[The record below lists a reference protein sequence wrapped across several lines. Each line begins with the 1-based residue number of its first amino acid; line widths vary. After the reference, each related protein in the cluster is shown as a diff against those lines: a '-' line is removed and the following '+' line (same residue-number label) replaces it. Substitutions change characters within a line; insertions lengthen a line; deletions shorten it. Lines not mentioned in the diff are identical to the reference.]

1 MPGYSS
7 MSRKTHGITWTDDL
21 AWMESMRGPKWTN
34 LIRKYKRTWASL
46 IEPLKG
52 QIATINAELSA
63 KAVPFLFHTGQGEV
77 EIQIGSSGDIRW
89 RFKGSSLVHDCKNL
103 VASNLV
109 PPDLVPP
116 VKGCY
121 VWDVDDVGEGAEV
134 YAVRMY
140 KEDSVNPLWQIAG
153 ISPDIAIVGARCYY
167 LEVKKKLVYW
177 RLMSCNALT
186 GKDKKVHYEE
196 TDYRYNLEIIRGD
209 DKHAYLRRQAGAKQD
224 CFMITATATALEGLD
239 GVSQESRRFVFGSHA
254 GEYLCWSS
262 VSGWTKSPQL
272 IKAGWKLP
280 PMTRAVPERLDT
292 RRGIMIT
299 VWQGCR
305 TLWAIHRSSEPK
317 IKWRGWGS
325 LMLDPWDSQW
335 IRLARPGTEVYWWPY
350 DSALP
355 VEPLANKEFGKIH
368 FAISADGTEV
378 PFYLL
383 KGSSAQHDRGSSS
396 GGGGRL
402 IVTGYGAYGLST
414 NLFTRMWK
422 PLLDRGWSLAI
433 GLWRGGGDHT
443 PEWADAGRMS
453 GRAKVLE
460 DAEAV
465 VRAAQKAAGVRPK
478 NTLLHGRSAGGLWV
492 GGLLARQGENAALC
506 GGVYMEFP
514 YLDALRTTTNRTL
527 PLTDIEA
534 DEFGLPDRS
543 FAEFVDVASWSPME
557 QIPVKGLPGVL
568 QIVRTAL
575 NDSQVYAY
583 ESVKWI
589 TRSRCS
595 HAYLAVEGGQG
606 HFPSADKNSSQQAQD
621 LAVILSHF
629 G

>member
-34 LIRKYKRTWASL
+34 LIRKHQRTWASL

-77 EIQIGSSGDIRW
+77 EIQIGSSGNIRW

-103 VASNLV
+103 IAS
-109 PPDLVPP
+109 
-116 VKGCY
+116 VKGDY

-140 KEDSVNPLWQIAG
+140 KRDSAEAKPLWQIAG

-186 GKDKKVHYEE
+186 GKDKQVHYEE

-224 CFMITATATALEGLD
+224 CFMISATATATATAVEGLD

-254 GEYLCWSS
+254 GEYLLWTSSDGWSR
-262 VSGWTKSPQL
+262 SPEL

-292 RRGIMIT
+292 RRGILIT
-299 VWQGCR
+299 RWQGCR

-396 GGGGRL
+396 RL

-414 NLFTRMWK
+414 NLFTHMWK

-492 GGLLARQGENAALC
+492 GGLLTRQGENAALC

-557 QIPVKGLPGVL
+557 HIPVKGLPGVL

>member
-1 MPGYSS
+1 MLGYSS
-7 MSRKTHGITWTDDL
+7 MFRKTHGITWTDDL

-34 LIRKYKRTWASL
+34 LIRKHQRTWASL
-46 IEPLKG
+46 VEPLKD

-63 KAVPFLFHTGQGEV
+63 NSVPFLFHTGQGEV
-77 EIQIGSSGDIRW
+77 EIQIGSSGNIRW
-89 RFKGSSLVHDCKNL
+89 RFKGSPLVHDCKNL
-103 VASNLV
+103 IASL
-109 PPDLVPP
+109 
-116 VKGCY
+116 KAHY
-121 VWDVDDVGEGAEV
+121 VWNVDDVGEGAEV
-134 YAVRMY
+134 YAVQMY
-140 KEDSVNPLWQIAG
+140 KRDSVKPLWQIKG
-153 ISPDIAIVGARCYY
+153 TSPDIAIVGGRCYY

-186 GKDKKVHYEE
+186 GKDKQVHYEE
-196 TDYRYNLEIIRGD
+196 TDYRYNLEIILGD
-209 DKHAYLRRQAGAKQD
+209 EKHAYLRRQAGAKQD
-224 CFMITATATALEGLD
+224 SFMITATAIEGLD
-239 GVSQESRRFVFGSHA
+239 TVSQESRRYVFGSHA
-254 GEYLCWSS
+254 GEYLCWSQG
-262 VSGWTKSPQL
+262 SGWSKSPEL
-272 IKAGWKLP
+272 VKAGWKLP

-292 RRGIMIT
+292 RRGILIT
-299 VWQGCR
+299 RWQGCR

-317 IKWRGWGS
+317 VKWRGWGS
-325 LMLDPWDSQW
+325 LMLDPWDSHW
-335 IRLARPGTEVYWWPY
+335 IRIARPGTEVYWWPY
-350 DSALP
+350 DSATP
-355 VEPLANKEFGKIH
+355 IEPLANKEFGKIH

-383 KGSSAQHDRGSSS
+383 KGTSAQHGRSS
-396 GGGGRL
+396 GRL
-402 IVTGYGAYGLST
+402 IVTGYGAYGLSSSFST
-414 NLFTRMWK
+414 HMWK

-433 GLWRGGGDHT
+433 GIWRGGGDHT

-453 GRAKVLE
+453 GRTKVLE

-465 VRAAQKAAGVRPK
+465 VRAAQKATGVSPK

-492 GGLLARQGENAALC
+492 GGLLARLGETLC
-506 GGVYMEFP
+506 GGAYMEFP
-514 YLDALRTTTNRTL
+514 YLDALRTTTNRAL

-557 QIPVKGLPGVL
+557 HIPTKGLPGVL

-589 TRSRCS
+589 TRSRSS

-606 HFPSADKNSSQQAQD
+606 HFPSADKNISQQAHD

-629 G
+629 R

>member
-1 MPGYSS
+1 
-7 MSRKTHGITWTDDL
+7 MSRTTHGITWTDDL

-34 LIRKYKRTWASL
+34 LIRKHQRIWANKVDL
-46 IEPLKG
+46 LKG

-77 EIQIGSSGDIRW
+77 EIQIGTSGNIRW

-103 VASNLV
+103 VAS
-109 PPDLVPP
+109 DLLTP
-116 VKGCY
+116 VKGKF

-140 KEDSVNPLWQIAG
+140 KRDSAEANPVWQITG
-153 ISPDIAIVGARCYY
+153 ISPDIAIVGGRCYY

-196 TDYRYNLEIIRGD
+196 SDYRYNLEIIRGD

-224 CFMITATATALEGLD
+224 CFMITATAVEGLA

-254 GEYLCWSS
+254 GEYLCWTERTGWTS
-262 VSGWTKSPQL
+262 VSGWTRSPEL

-280 PMTRAVPERLDT
+280 LDPKEVPERLDT
-292 RRGIMIT
+292 RRGILIT
-299 VWQGCR
+299 RWQGCR

-325 LMLDPWDSQW
+325 LMLDPWDSNW
-335 IRLARPGTEVYWWPY
+335 IRLSRPGTEVYWWPY
-350 DSALP
+350 EYSEP
-355 VEPLANKEFGKIH
+355 VEALANKQFGKIH

-378 PFYLL
+378 PFYLV
-383 KGSSAQHDRGSSS
+383 RGSPSNQK
-396 GGGGRL
+396 GRL
-402 IVTGYGAYGLST
+402 IVTGYGAYGLSSSFST
-414 NLFTRMWK
+414 HMWK

-465 VRAAQKAAGVRPK
+465 VRAAQKAAGVGPK

-492 GGLLARQGENAALC
+492 GGLLANTNLC

-557 QIPVKGLPGVL
+557 HIPVKGLPGVL

>member
-1 MPGYSS
+1 
-7 MSRKTHGITWTDDL
+7 
-21 AWMESMRGPKWTN
+21 
-34 LIRKYKRTWASL
+34 
-46 IEPLKG
+46 
-52 QIATINAELSA
+52 
-63 KAVPFLFHTGQGEV
+63 
-77 EIQIGSSGDIRW
+77 
-89 RFKGSSLVHDCKNL
+89 
-103 VASNLV
+103 
-109 PPDLVPP
+109 
-116 VKGCY
+116 
-121 VWDVDDVGEGAEV
+121 
-134 YAVRMY
+134 
-140 KEDSVNPLWQIAG
+140 
-153 ISPDIAIVGARCYY
+153 
-167 LEVKKKLVYW
+167 
-177 RLMSCNALT
+177 
-186 GKDKKVHYEE
+186 
-196 TDYRYNLEIIRGD
+196 
-209 DKHAYLRRQAGAKQD
+209 
-224 CFMITATATALEGLD
+224 
-239 GVSQESRRFVFGSHA
+239 
-254 GEYLCWSS
+254 
-262 VSGWTKSPQL
+262 
-272 IKAGWKLP
+272 
-280 PMTRAVPERLDT
+280 
-292 RRGIMIT
+292 
-299 VWQGCR
+299 
-305 TLWAIHRSSEPK
+305 
-317 IKWRGWGS
+317 
-325 LMLDPWDSQW
+325 MLDPWDSQW

-378 PFYLL
+378 PFYVL
-383 KGSSAQHDRGSSS
+383 KGSSAQHDRGSS
-396 GGGGRL
+396 GRL
-402 IVTGYGAYGLST
+402 IVTGYGAYGLPSSFST
-414 NLFTRMWK
+414 HMWK

-465 VRAAQKAAGVRPK
+465 VRAAQKAVGVGPK

-557 QIPVKGLPGVL
+557 HIPVKGLPGVL

>member
-1 MPGYSS
+1 MLGHSS

-34 LIRKYKRTWASL
+34 LIRKHQSTWANKV
-46 IEPLKG
+46 EPLEG

-63 KAVPFLFHTGQGEV
+63 KSVPFLFHTGQGEV
-77 EIQIGSSGDIRW
+77 EIQIGTSGNIRW
-89 RFKGSSLVHDCKNL
+89 RFKGSPLVHDCKNL
-103 VASNLV
+103 ISSHLV
-109 PPDLVPP
+109 PSL
-116 VKGCY
+116 KGHY
-121 VWDVDDVGEGAEV
+121 VWDIDDVGEGAEV

-140 KEDSVNPLWQIAG
+140 KRDTAKPLWQIKG
-153 ISPDIAIVGARCYY
+153 ISPDIAIVGGRCYY

-177 RLMSCNALT
+177 RLMSCNAVT
-186 GKDKKVHYEE
+186 GKDKQVHYEE

-209 DKHAYLRRQAGAKQD
+209 EKHAYLRRQAGAKQD
-224 CFMITATATALEGLD
+224 CFMITATAIEGLG
-239 GVSQESRRFVFGSHA
+239 GVSQESRRYVFGSHA
-254 GEYLCWSS
+254 GEYLCWTQST
-262 VSGWTKSPQL
+262 GWSKSPEL

-280 PMTRAVPERLDT
+280 PMARAVPERLDT
-292 RRGIMIT
+292 RRGILIT
-299 VWQGCR
+299 RWQGCR

-317 IKWRGWGS
+317 VKWRGWGS
-325 LMLDPWDSQW
+325 LMLDPWDSNW
-335 IRLARPGTEVYWWPY
+335 IRLTRPGTDVYWWPY
-350 DSALP
+350 DSAVP

-383 KGSSAQHDRGSSS
+383 KGTSAQHDRDSSS
-396 GGGGRL
+396 SL
-402 IVTGYGAYGLST
+402 IVTGYGAYGLPSSFST
-414 NLFTRMWK
+414 HMWK

-443 PEWADAGRMS
+443 PEWADAGRLS

-465 VRAAQKAAGVRPK
+465 VRAAQKAAGVGPK

-492 GGLLARQGENAALC
+492 GGLLARQSGNAALC
-506 GGVYMEFP
+506 GGAYMEFP
-514 YLDALRTTTNRTL
+514 YLDALRTTTNRAL

-557 QIPVKGLPGVL
+557 HIPVKGLPGVL

-595 HAYLAVEGGQG
+595 HAYLAVEGAQG
-606 HFPSADKNSSQQAQD
+606 HFPSADKNNSQQAQD

>member
-1 MPGYSS
+1 

-34 LIRKYKRTWASL
+34 LIRKHQSTWSARV
-46 IEPLKG
+46 EPLEG
-52 QIATINAELSA
+52 QIASINAELSA

-77 EIQIGSSGDIRW
+77 EIQIGTSGNIRW
-89 RFKGSSLVHDCKNL
+89 RFKGSPLVHDCKNL
-103 VASNLV
+103 IASHLV
-109 PPDLVPP
+109 PSL
-116 VKGCY
+116 KGHY
-121 VWDVDDVGEGAEV
+121 VWDIDDVGEGAEV

-140 KEDSVNPLWQIAG
+140 KRDTANPLWQIKG
-153 ISPDIAIVGARCYY
+153 ISPDIAIVGGRCYY

-186 GKDKKVHYEE
+186 GKDKQVHYEE

-209 DKHAYLRRQAGAKQD
+209 EKHAYLRRQAGAKQD
-224 CFMITATATALEGLD
+224 CFMITEGSIEGLD
-239 GVSQESRRFVFGSHA
+239 TVSQDSRRYVFGSHA

-262 VSGWTKSPQL
+262 GSGSGWSKSPEL
-272 IKAGWKLP
+272 VKAGWKLP
-280 PMTRAVPERLDT
+280 PMARGVPERLDT
-292 RRGIMIT
+292 RRGILIT
-299 VWQGCR
+299 RWQGCR

-317 IKWRGWGS
+317 VKWRGWGS
-325 LMLDPWDSQW
+325 LMLDPWDSNW
-335 IRLARPGTEVYWWPY
+335 IRLTRPGAEHYWWPY
-350 DSALP
+350 DSAVP

-383 KGSSAQHDRGSSS
+383 KGTSGPHHGGSS
-396 GGGGRL
+396 RL
-402 IVTGYGAYGLST
+402 IVTGYGAYGLSSSFST
-414 NLFTRMWK
+414 HMWK

-443 PEWADAGRMS
+443 PEWADAGRLS

-465 VRAAQKAAGVRPK
+465 VRAAQNAAGIGPK

-492 GGLLARQGENAALC
+492 GGLLGRFGGALC
-506 GGVYMEFP
+506 GGAYMEFP
-514 YLDALRTTTNRTL
+514 YLDALRTTTNRAL

-557 QIPVKGLPGVL
+557 HIPVKGLPGVL

-589 TRSRCS
+589 TRSRCAN
-595 HAYLAVEGGQG
+595 AYLAVEGAQG
-606 HFPSADKNSSQQAQD
+606 HFPSADKNNSQQAQD

>member
-1 MPGYSS
+1 

-34 LIRKYKRTWASL
+34 LIRKHQRIWAAKTDL
-46 IEPLKG
+46 LKG
-52 QIATINAELSA
+52 QIASINAELAEKSD
-63 KAVPFLFHTGQGEV
+63 PFLFHAAKGEV
-77 EIQIGSSGDIRW
+77 EIQVGNSRNIRW
-89 RFKGSSLVHDCKNL
+89 RFKDSSIAHDCKNL
-103 VASNLV
+103 VAS
-109 PPDLVPP
+109 
-116 VKGCY
+116 VKGDC
-121 VWDVDDVGEGAEV
+121 VWDIDDVGEGAEV
-134 YAVRMY
+134 YAVRLY
-140 KEDSVNPLWQIAG
+140 KRGYVETKPLWQIKG
-153 ISPDIAIVGARCYY
+153 ISPDIAIVGGRCYY

-177 RLMSCNALT
+177 RLASCNALT
-186 GKDKKVHYEE
+186 GKDKQVHYEE

-209 DKHAYLRRQAGAKQD
+209 DTHAYMRRQAGAKQD
-224 CFMITATATALEGLD
+224 CFMITPGCIEGLV
-239 GVSQESRRFVFGSHA
+239 GITQESSRHIFGSHA
-254 GEYLCWSS
+254 GEYMRWTRGT
-262 VSGWTKSPQL
+262 GWTKSPAL
-272 IKAGWKLP
+272 VKAGWKLP
-280 PMTRAVPERLDT
+280 STAKAVPERLDT

-299 VWQGCR
+299 RWKGCR
-305 TLWAIHRSSEPK
+305 TLWSIHRSSEPK

-335 IRLARPGTEVYWWPY
+335 IRLVRPGTEAYWWAY

-368 FAISADGTEV
+368 FAISADGSEV
-378 PFYLL
+378 PFYVIHNPSA
-383 KGSSAQHDRGSSS
+383 KG
-396 GGGGRL
+396 L
-402 IVTGYGAYGLST
+402 IVTGYGAYGFPTNLST
-414 NLFTRMWK
+414 HMWK

-443 PEWADAGRMS
+443 PEWADTGRCS

-465 VRAAQKAAGVRPK
+465 VRAAQRATGVGPSK
-478 NTLLHGRSAGGLWV
+478 TLLHGRSAGGLWV
-492 GGLLARQGENAALC
+492 GGLLTREGSACAA
-506 GGVYMEFP
+506 GGYMEFP

-557 QIPVKGLPGVL
+557 RIPAKGLPGVL

-595 HAYLAVEGGQG
+595 DAYLAVEGGQG
-606 HFPSADKNSSQQAQD
+606 HFPSADKNNSQQAQD
-621 LAVILSHF
+621 LAVILNHF
-629 G
+629 A

>member
-1 MPGYSS
+1 LISS
-7 MSRKTHGITWTDDL
+7 
-21 AWMESMRGPKWTN
+21 
-34 LIRKYKRTWASL
+34 
-46 IEPLKG
+46 LKG
-52 QIATINAELSA
+52 
-63 KAVPFLFHTGQGEV
+63 H
-77 EIQIGSSGDIRW
+77 
-89 RFKGSSLVHDCKNL
+89 
-103 VASNLV
+103 
-109 PPDLVPP
+109 
-116 VKGCY
+116 Y
-121 VWDVDDVGEGAEV
+121 VWDIDDVGEGAEV

-140 KEDSVNPLWQIAG
+140 KRDSVKPLWQIKG

-186 GKDKKVHYEE
+186 GKDKQIHYEE

-209 DKHAYLRRQAGAKQD
+209 EKHAYLRRQAGAKQD
-224 CFMITATATALEGLD
+224 CFMITATATATAIEGLD
-239 GVSQESRRFVFGSHA
+239 AVSQESRRYVFGSHA
-254 GEYLCWSS
+254 GEYLCWSQG
-262 VSGWTKSPQL
+262 SGWSKSPEL
-272 IKAGWKLP
+272 VKAGWKLP
-280 PMTRAVPERLDT
+280 PMARAVPERLDT
-292 RRGIMIT
+292 RRGILIT
-299 VWQGCR
+299 RWQGCR

-335 IRLARPGTEVYWWPY
+335 IRLTRPGTEVYWWPY

-355 VEPLANKEFGKIH
+355 IEPLANKEFGKIH

-378 PFYLL
+378 PFYML
-383 KGSSAQHDRGSSS
+383 KGSSAQHGS
-396 GGGGRL
+396 RL
-402 IVTGYGAYGLST
+402 IVTGYGAYGLPSSFST
-414 NLFTRMWK
+414 HMWK

-465 VRAAQKAAGVRPK
+465 VRAAQKAAGVGPK

-492 GGLLARQGENAALC
+492 GGLLGRFGAALC
-506 GGVYMEFP
+506 GGAYMEFP
-514 YLDALRTTTNRTL
+514 YLDTLRTTTNRAL

-534 DEFGLPDRS
+534 DEFGLPERS

-557 QIPVKGLPGVL
+557 HIAVKGLPGVL

-589 TRSRCS
+589 TRSRCAN
-595 HAYLAVEGGQG
+595 AYLAVEGAQG